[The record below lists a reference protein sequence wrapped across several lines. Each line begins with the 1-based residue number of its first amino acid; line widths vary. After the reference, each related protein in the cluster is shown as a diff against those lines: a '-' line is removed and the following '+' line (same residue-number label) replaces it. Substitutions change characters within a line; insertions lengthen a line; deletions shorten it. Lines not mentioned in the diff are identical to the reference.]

1 MKKAKSL
8 VILLGSLTLLSFFF
22 SCESISDFDTL
33 GRVVSSGI
41 DAGMAIA
48 KAAEPITP
56 EQEYYIG
63 RSVAATLLQSYDLAD
78 EVKLT
83 AYLNKICMAL
93 VIHSERPEL
102 YNGYHVSILDSDQIN
117 AFATSGGHI
126 LITRGLLSCAEN
138 EDALASVIAHEIGHI
153 QLQHSLKAIKTSR
166 SSQAALAT
174 GGLFLNLTGNE
185 DLMDLADMMDASIN
199 EVITTMVNKGYS
211 KQQEYD
217 ADAAA
222 VKLLFDAG
230 YNPHA
235 IISMLQVLQEKQPRS
250 SGGFAKT
257 HPSAKQRIKEAN
269 KVLKKYA
276 TIPEAINRNKRFNET
291 VFL

>member
-138 EDALASVIAHEIGHI
+138 EDALASVIAHEI
-153 QLQHSLKAIKTSR
+153 
-166 SSQAALAT
+166 
-174 GGLFLNLTGNE
+174 
-185 DLMDLADMMDASIN
+185 
-199 EVITTMVNKGYS
+199 
-211 KQQEYD
+211 
-217 ADAAA
+217 
-222 VKLLFDAG
+222 
-230 YNPHA
+230 
-235 IISMLQVLQEKQPRS
+235 
-250 SGGFAKT
+250 
-257 HPSAKQRIKEAN
+257 
-269 KVLKKYA
+269 
-276 TIPEAINRNKRFNET
+276 
-291 VFL
+291 

>member
-1 MKKAKSL
+1 
-8 VILLGSLTLLSFFF
+8 
-22 SCESISDFDTL
+22 
-33 GRVVSSGI
+33 
-41 DAGMAIA
+41 MAIA

-166 SSQAALAT
+166 NSQAAL
-174 GGLFLNLTGNE
+174 
-185 DLMDLADMMDASIN
+185 
-199 EVITTMVNKGYS
+199 
-211 KQQEYD
+211 
-217 ADAAA
+217 
-222 VKLLFDAG
+222 
-230 YNPHA
+230 
-235 IISMLQVLQEKQPRS
+235 
-250 SGGFAKT
+250 
-257 HPSAKQRIKEAN
+257 QR
-269 KVLKKYA
+269 VVYFS
-276 TIPEAINRNKRFNET
+276 T
-291 VFL
+291 